1 VELRPTTKVVM
12 QDGFGGPVLKA
23 IMACRA
29 GHGSVIRVVRENG
42 SCAFSCMQAAH
53 KAFAPQA
60 QAAAVR
66 QGARARAPGRALPP
80 PRRRQQRRRCCV
92 GSCAGWSGAAAAAP
106 TGWSQR
112 LPEARCW
119 ARLQAPG
126 TEGSAPRACGLVC
139 GGGCACTGSGRGD
152 DARSAGWRRSRGN
165 TGRRGGVRAKPVQNA
180 GRWSSQTRHQLPLL
194 LALRWPPPPPFHLT
208 ISAVQPAQA
217 P

>member
-66 QGARARAPGRALPP
+66 QGARARAPGRAL
-80 PRRRQQRRRCCV
+80 
-92 GSCAGWSGAAAAAP
+92 P